1 MNDVT
6 YPAAHRYACPDGHVS
21 PQGEP
26 QATIVPDELALGPV
40 CTVCRRP
47 MRPVGEPLAGN
58 WRAETCCVPAGPGGT
73 WAGPPRDPA
82 ACSRCFGTRR
92 AVICT
97 DCLLPGCLG
106 SHAGACGECDDEGFI
121 PCETCDGAGH
131 IFDQTGQDQGLCPNP
146 WCTAGNVPC
155 PGCGGT
161 REAPQL
167 PAGLL

>member
-6 YPAAHRYACPDGHVS
+6 YIAARRYACPDGHVS
-21 PQGEP
+21 PQGTT
-26 QATIVPDELALGPV
+26 QSTIVPDELALGPV

-47 MRPVGEPLAGN
+47 MRPAGDPLTGT
-58 WRAETCCVPAGPGGT
+58 WRAEACCVPAGPGGT

-97 DCLLPGCLG
+97 ACLLPGCAG
-106 SHAGACGECDDEGFI
+106 SHEGTCGECDGEGI
-121 PCETCDGAGH
+121 VACETCGGDGH
-131 IFDQTGQDQGLCPNP
+131 VFDRIGQDKGLCPNSR
-146 WCTAGNVPC
+146 CIAGSVRC
-155 PGCGGT
+155 PSCGGA
-161 REAPQL
+161 REVQPI